1 MKILVKR
8 TIKVPREIEKELISK
23 AGSQAALAR
32 AMGVPAKDSLC
43 VGSFLV
49 HEKRNAKPASF
60 LDACRV
66 LGVKLPKELS
76 EDLEYA
82 LKDCSSY
89 E

>member
-8 TIKVPREIEKELISK
+8 TIKVPPEVEAELISK

-32 AMGVPAKDSLC
+32 IMGVPAKDSLC

-49 HEKRNAKPASF
+49 HEKRNAKPGPF
-60 LDACRV
+60 LDACRA
-66 LGVKLPKELS
+66 LGVKLPPELS
-76 EDLEYA
+76 DDLEYA
-82 LKDCSSY
+82 LKGRCH